1 MKAAVL
7 HKVGNPLCIEDV
19 PIPQIGPDD
28 VLVETKA
35 CGICRTDLHIYD
47 GLAYIPQLPH
57 ILGHEPAGIVVEVGQ
72 NVSGFEIG
80 QRVVPHLF
88 FTCGNCYYCRVGS
101 DAQCANLIGLLGVLN
116 DGAFAEYFVAPAEN
130 LFVLPKQIS
139 FEVGGLSSCAAIT
152 AIHAIRRTRLGPND
166 TAVIVGSGGIG
177 QILVQILRASGV
189 NIVATSRTQGKL
201 ETAKKLGADL
211 ALQPDHPDTLKQ
223 IKEFAGG
230 DGVQCV
236 FDCVGTSTTMKAS
249 AEYVMRGG
257 QIVVIGEEPEF
268 PEIDTIQIA
277 QRELEIIGT
286 RNGSRQDIDDV
297 IGMLAAGIINPPI
310 AKTFPLEEV
319 NQALD
324 LMRIGGVNGRIVITV
339 Q

>member
-7 HKVGNPLCIEDV
+7 HEIGNPLRIEDV
-19 PIPQIGPDD
+19 PIPEIGPDD
-28 VLVETKA
+28 VLVQTKA

-57 ILGHEPAGIVVEVGQ
+57 ILGHEPSGIVTEVGQ
-72 NVSGFEIG
+72 NVSGFKTG

-101 DAQCANLIGLLGVLN
+101 DAQCTSLTGLLGVLN
-116 DGAFAEYFVAPAEN
+116 DGAFAEFFVAPAEN
-130 LFVLPKQIS
+130 LFVLPNQVS
-139 FEVGGLSSCAAIT
+139 FEAGGLSSCAAIT

-177 QILVQILRASGV
+177 QILVQILKASGV

-201 ETAKKLGADL
+201 DTAKKLGANL
-211 ALQPDHPDTLKQ
+211 VLQQGHPDTLKE
-223 IKEFAGG
+223 IKKFAGG

-236 FDCVGTSTTMKAS
+236 FDCVGTSSTMKAS
-249 AEYVMRGG
+249 AQYVMRGG
-257 QIVVIGEEPEF
+257 QIIVIGEEPEF

-297 IGMLAAGIINPPI
+297 IGMLATGIVNPPI
-310 AKTFPLEEV
+310 AETFLLEEV

-324 LMRIGGVNGRIVITV
+324 LMRIGGVNGRIVITF

>member
-7 HKVGNPLCIEDV
+7 HEIGNPLRIEDV
-19 PIPQIGPDD
+19 PIPEIGPDD
-28 VLVETKA
+28 VLVQTKA

-57 ILGHEPAGIVVEVGQ
+57 ILGHEPSGIVTEVGQ
-72 NVSGFEIG
+72 NVSGFKTG

-101 DAQCANLIGLLGVLN
+101 DAQCTSLTGLLGVLN
-116 DGAFAEYFVAPAEN
+116 DGAFAEFFVAPAEN
-130 LFVLPKQIS
+130 LFVLPNQVS
-139 FEVGGLSSCAAIT
+139 FEAGGLSSCAAIT

-177 QILVQILRASGV
+177 QILVQILKASGV

-201 ETAKKLGADL
+201 DTAKKLGANL
-211 ALQPDHPDTLKQ
+211 VLQQGHPDTLKE
-223 IKEFAGG
+223 IKKFAGG

-236 FDCVGTSTTMKAS
+236 FDCVGTSSTMKAS
-249 AEYVMRGG
+249 AQYVMRGG
-257 QIVVIGEEPEF
+257 QIIVIGEEPEF

-297 IGMLAAGIINPPI
+297 IGMLATGIVNPPI
-310 AKTFPLEEV
+310 AETFLLAEV

-324 LMRIGGVNGRIVITV
+324 LMRIGGVNGRIVITF